1 MWDSVLIDF
10 LYITSDLLAGK
21 GIPILFAVTLFNLE
35 PHLLGTMVLIGAGI
49 AGVINV
55 FKTSRP
61 TTSLVIEWG
70 MRFIHLTMSSIL
82 SICLLKKL
90 LQHMHPQGV
99 SLGSIPAFWI
109 IIKPMPEKPVTMAIL
124 FVLTTFLL
132 YVSLVIHPEMVVDD
146 INIQDHASIQEHTRQ
161 LQEIRHLQA
170 ISRGEWIPK
179 PKHIKSSP
187 VIVSETYYPIQDT
200 LPSSIYVLILSV
212 YAFTIHGPL
221 YTFTGKYCSP
231 SLLFNRPY
239 AIFICTLTAL
249 YRAYFVITIAWMQQN
264 VIHLL
269 LENDTN
275 IKITVWLHIIILILS
290 VNWNVTQVS
299 NNLLSAFQVDPTTIK
314 IKYTI
319 ALFAVAYIYQWN
331 NMNNM
336 LTFMCVFQIVTNSL
350 TWMFY

>member
-1 MWDSVLIDF
+1 MWDSVIIDF

-21 GIPILFAVTLFNLE
+21 GIPILFAVTLFNLD

-61 TTSLVIEWG
+61 TKSLVIDWG
-70 MRFIHLTMSSIL
+70 MRFVHLSMSSIL
-82 SICLLKKL
+82 SLCLLKKL
-90 LQHMHPQGV
+90 LQHMHPKGV

-109 IIKPMPEKPVTMAIL
+109 IIKSMPEKPITMAIL

-132 YVSLVIHPEMVVDD
+132 YLSLIIHPEMVVDD
-146 INIQDHASIQEHTRQ
+146 VYIQENTRQ
-161 LQEIRHLQA
+161 LQGIRHLQA
-170 ISRGEWIPK
+170 ISRAEWK
-179 PKHIKSSP
+179 THTKHIQSSP

-200 LPSSIYVLILSV
+200 LPSSIYILILSV

-221 YTFTGKYCSP
+221 YSFTGKYCSA

-275 IKITVWLHIIILILS
+275 IKITVWLHILILILS
-290 VNWNVTQVS
+290 ISWNVTQVS
-299 NNLLSAFQVDPTTIK
+299 NNILSVFQMDPRTIK

-331 NMNNM
+331 NMNTM
-336 LTFMCVFQIVTNSL
+336 LTFICVFQIVTNAL